1 MTILNLGFL
10 FLIAG
15 FFEYLNH
22 QALIRMWNPSRV
34 YGKEPSRMLAS
45 IYKFDQMIYSSRK
58 AYTWWY
64 NLAIWGT
71 GKYMYFV
78 SAGVTLFIIG
88 LVCLNCW

>member
-1 MTILNLGFL
+1 MNVNLLGLL
-10 FLIAG
+10 FITAG
-15 FFEYLNH
+15 FFEYFNH
-22 QALIRMWNPSRV
+22 QALIRMWNPPRV
-34 YGKEPSRMLAS
+34 YGKEHSKILAG
-45 IYKFDQMIYSSRK
+45 IYNFDQKIYSSRK